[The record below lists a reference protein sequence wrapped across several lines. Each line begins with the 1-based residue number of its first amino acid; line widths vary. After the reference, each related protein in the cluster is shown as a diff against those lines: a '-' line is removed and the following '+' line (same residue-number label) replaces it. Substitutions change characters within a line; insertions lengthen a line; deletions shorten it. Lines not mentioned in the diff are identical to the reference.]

1 MNALAAVAGETI
13 TLPKCAFTRDNFT
26 FAGWNTK
33 TDGSGT
39 AYADGAKFK
48 MPAKNIKLI
57 ALWKGNTAKVVFKKD
72 SVKKTKGTMK
82 TIKTTLGA
90 KLKLPK
96 CAFTCGDKAFMCWTT
111 NKDGT
116 GKAYADGATITVD
129 QATIYLYAQ
138 WKGIQATVKFTK
150 AKKVGPITVTVPAKI
165 TLPGCEET
173 RSGYAFTGWVDGSG
187 LVHAP
192 GDRIT
197 VRNSMALKAQWTKTK
212 SITYKINGGK
222 GEMASQSAV
231 PGAKVRLAPC
241 AFTRDG
247 YTFSEWNTKS
257 DGSGT
262 PYKDQAKIKMPEKGL
277 KLYAQWKK
285 DDVCEIELT
294 TVKTISKSN
303 TLKLEA
309 VVKINGEILKKT
321 KEKDVT
327 FTVAGIVYKVKISNG
342 VAKCTIVK
350 SKLKDLDVG
359 STVKYSVSYGK
370 TTVTKKAKV
379 VE

>member
-1 MNALAAVAGETI
+1 
-13 TLPKCAFTRDNFT
+13 
-26 FAGWNTK
+26 
-33 TDGSGT
+33 
-39 AYADGAKFK
+39 
-48 MPAKNIKLI
+48 
-57 ALWKGNTAKVVFKKD
+57 
-72 SVKKTKGTMK
+72 MK

-96 CAFTCGDKAFMCWTT
+96 CAFTCGDKGFMCWTT

-129 QATIYLYAQ
+129 QATINLYAQ
-138 WKGIQATVKFTK
+138 WKGIQATVKFTN
-150 AKKVGPITVTVPAKI
+150 AKKVDPITVTVPAKI
-165 TLPGCEET
+165 TLPGCEQEKK
-173 RSGYAFTGWVDGSG
+173 GKAFTGWLDNAG

-197 VRNSMALKAQWTKTK
+197 VRNSMALKAQWAKTK
-212 SITYKINGGK
+212 SITYNNNGGK

-247 YTFSEWNTKS
+247 YTFSEWNTKK
-257 DGSGT
+257 DGLGT
-262 PYKDQAKIKMPEKGL
+262 PYKDQAKIVMPEKDL

-294 TVKTISKSN
+294 TVKTISKSKD
-303 TLKLEA
+303 LKLEA
-309 VVKINGEILKKT
+309 VVKINGEILNKT
-321 KEKDVT
+321 NEKDVT
-327 FTVAGIVYKVKISNG
+327 FTVAGMVYKVKINHG
-342 VAKCTIVK
+342 VAKCKIK
-350 SKLKDLDVG
+350 KAKLKDLDVG